1 VTDLARATRATFEP
15 HVGEAFATTL
25 TVAETGEPLELA
37 FVLERVG
44 AAGGAAPG
52 EEAREPFSLQFRAAF
67 AQVLPQAIYPLRHER
82 LGTLEI
88 FLVPIGRD
96 GDGVRYEA
104 VFT

>member
-1 VTDLARATRATFEP
+1 MSDLAQLTRAAFEP
-15 HVGEAFATTL
+15 HVGDAFATTL

-44 AAGGAAPG
+44 EAGGAAPG
-52 EEAREPFSLQFRAAF
+52 DDAREPFALQFRVAV
-67 AQVLPQAIYPLRHER
+67 AQVLPQAIYALRHER

-104 VFT
+104 VFA